1 MFKSLVESISLTFNL
16 PVIVSPDL
24 KTNLLSKAGIVTSFM
39 VFMLVKFNPILLLIT
54 AKLAVFWISYY

>member
-24 KTNLLSKAGIVTSFM
+24 KTNLLSKAGIVTSLM

-54 AKLAVFWISYY
+54 AKLDVFWISYY